1 MVFAKRIKGHRP
13 DQRHD
18 GSAEER
24 LDKGLRQLGMELPP
38 GARNRLLDYV
48 RLLAKWNRVYNL
60 TSVRKPQDMVTRHLL
75 DSLVVLPHIEGPR
88 VLDIGTGA
96 GLPGMVLAI
105 ARPEWSLVLLDSSH
119 KKLRFV
125 RQAVTE
131 LGLENV
137 EVAHCRIEDY
147 QAEEP
152 FDAVVSRAFS
162 SLQEMLAQSSRLCR
176 PEGRLFAMKG
186 VFPVAEMDALEHPE
200 AVEDTLPLSVPGLD
214 AARHLVVMR
223 PLPA

>member
-1 MVFAKRIKGHRP
+1 VVFAKRIKGHRP

-24 LDKGLRQLGMELPP
+24 LDKGLRELGMALPP
-38 GARNRLLDYV
+38 GARDSLLDYV
-48 RLLAKWNRVYNL
+48 KLLAKWNRVYNL
-60 TSVRKPQDMVTRHLL
+60 TSVRKPQDMITRHVL

-105 ARPEWSLVLLDSSH
+105 ARPEWSLVLLDSSN

-125 RQAVTE
+125 RQAVAE

-137 EVAHCRIEDY
+137 EVAHSRIEDY
-147 QAEEP
+147 RAEP

-162 SLQEMLAQSSRLCR
+162 SLQDMLAQGSRLCR

-200 AVEDTLPLSVPGLD
+200 AVEDTLPLQVPGLD
-214 AARHLVVMR
+214 AARHLVIMR